1 MAILNDVSLFYLLR
15 LENREAGDI
24 RNGDQELRTWVSQK
38 FSSDSLEDRVT
49 LLNQHTTPLQ
59 SINWLTTSVR

>member
-1 MAILNDVSLFYLLR
+1 MAILTDVSLFYLLR
-15 LENREAGDI
+15 LENREVGDI
-24 RNGDQELRTWVSQK
+24 RNGDQDLRTWVSQK